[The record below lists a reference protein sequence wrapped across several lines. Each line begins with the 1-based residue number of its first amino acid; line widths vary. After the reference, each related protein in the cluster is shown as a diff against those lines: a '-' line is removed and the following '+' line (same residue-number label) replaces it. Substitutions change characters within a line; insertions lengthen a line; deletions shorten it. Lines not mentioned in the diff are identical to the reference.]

1 MKLRDILNE
10 NNQNKKKQA
19 QLEFEK
25 YKRIVSKFKPSG
37 IKYVDGYAR
46 DTYYIELHVPD
57 EFENPALMIEFSTG
71 VNDSRDYS
79 QAPLNRV
86 MINVWTKVDS
96 QKYKDAIL
104 NLFQTLSSIDP
115 KMPVLWDE
123 DDLDGTVKKWS
134 NKKLLDTRF

>member
-1 MKLRDILNE
+1 MKLRDLFNE

-37 IKYVDGYAR
+37 IKYAGGYNR

-57 EFENPALMIEFSTG
+57 EFENPALMIEFSTNVADG
-71 VNDSRDYS
+71 RDYS
-79 QAPLNRV
+79 QAPLDRV
-86 MINVWTKVDS
+86 MINVWTKVNS
-96 QKYKDAIL
+96 EKYKEAIL
-104 NLFQTLSSIDP
+104 KLFQILSSVDP
-115 KMPVLWDE
+115 NMPVLWDE